1 MVDDDLV
8 ITESGAILNYIASNS
23 TNLDLIPFNN
33 LKTRAKYDELICF
46 VLSDLEQG
54 LWTNGKH
61 RFALPKAQRVANIL
75 PTATWEFNKAIKALQ
90 VNFDGDGFVVGENF
104 TMADVL
110 LAHTLSWAESFNFE
124 VPESLLTYKNKMY
137 YRSAC
142 KRAIEKLA

>member
-1 MVDDDLV
+1 
-8 ITESGAILNYIASNS
+8 
-23 TNLDLIPFNN
+23 
-33 LKTRAKYDELICF
+33 
-46 VLSDLEQG
+46 
-54 LWTNGKH
+54 
-61 RFALPKAQRVANIL
+61 
-75 PTATWEFNKAIKALQ
+75 